1 MKIGLTNPP
10 RLDNK
15 GVSSGGVKLRR
26 APWLRRERPTTDGVV
41 VVIARWTE
49 IRSLKSFSPHDHCE
63 ALRADRI
70 APRRSEIDPRRIE
83 NVLEQAFILECTA
96 DGEARFRIAGM
107 ALGDLMG
114 MEVRGM
120 PATALVQPQDRA
132 RFSALLRDLCRNAEI
147 ADLTLATVSGARAE
161 MPLLPMTGEDGRVS
175 RILGCMVARPGAAPP
190 PVRLTWSRYGA
201 RASSRRPPIRFT
213 RPRIWPNSVPTW

>member
-1 MKIGLTNPP
+1 MAAQGKADNVTALSWYRKVDRNP
-10 RLDNK
+10 
-15 GVSSGGVKLRR
+15 
-26 APWLRRERPTTDGVV
+26 
-41 VVIARWTE
+41 I
-49 IRSLKSFSPHDHCE
+49 LKELHDHWE

-83 NVLEQAFILECTA
+83 NVLEHAFILECTA
-96 DGEARFRIAGM
+96 DGEARFRIAGI

-147 ADLTLATVSGARAE
+147 ADLTLATASGARAE
-161 MPLLPMTGEDGRVS
+161 MLLLPMTGEDGRVS

-190 PVRLTWSRYGA
+190 PVRLTLVEI
-201 RASSRRPPIRFT
+201 RRT
-213 RPRIWPNSVPTW
+213 RIVAQADDRVHATEGFAEPVPTWQSAAPMRRSGRPDLRLLKGGVED